1 MSELQYPTGR
11 FQAKEGALTA
21 EERARLIHRIRELPT
36 LARAAVAGLTD
47 AQLDTPYR
55 DGGWSPRQITHH
67 LADSHLNAF
76 VRMKLAVTEER
87 PTIKPYDQAAW
98 SEQADVNGVPVAAS
112 LAILDGLH
120 ERWTRLLDS
129 LGADDFARQVVH
141 PEMGDIDLDFL
152 LQLYGWHGRH
162 HVTQVTELRNRQG
175 W

>member
-11 FQAKEGALTA
+11 FQAKDGPLSDD
-21 EERARLIHRIRELPT
+21 ERAALIGRIRALPAS
-36 LARAAVAGLTD
+36 ARTALEGLTD
-47 AQLDTPYR
+47 GELDTPYR
-55 DGGWSPRQITHH
+55 DGGWSPRQIAHH

-76 VRMKLAVTEER
+76 LRMKLALTEER

-98 SEQADVNGVPVAAS
+98 AEQPDARGAVEAS

-120 ERWTRLLDS
+120 ERWVRMLEAMTP
-129 LGADDFARQVVH
+129 DDFQRGLVH
-141 PEMGDIDLDFL
+141 PEMGDIDVDLL

-162 HVTQVTELRNRQG
+162 HVTQVSELRARQG